1 MAKLL
6 FIDDDSEVLGINMK
20 YMKNVGF
27 EVLGSDKADLG
38 IKIAKSKKPDCIIL
52 DIMMPEMDGYDVAL
66 KIREFSDAPIIFLT
80 GRSSEEDKLKGL
92 MLGGDDYIV
101 KPYSLKELKVRID
114 VVLRRLSKVSANDK
128 GSTNIVEYGK
138 VRINRVEHKVY
149 FDEDEVILT
158 NREYEALIFLIE
170 NPDRTVT
177 FEEIGKKIFGQY
189 LDNDRQTIMV
199 IMSRLRKKMKV
210 SEQFS
215 NMIETVWGKGYKFI
229 SGIK

>member
-27 EVLGSDKADLG
+27 EVLGSDKSNLG

-80 GRSSEEDKLKGL
+80 GRSSEEDELKGL

-101 KPYSLKELKVRID
+101 KPYSLK
-114 VVLRRLSKVSANDK
+114 
-128 GSTNIVEYGK
+128 
-138 VRINRVEHKVY
+138 
-149 FDEDEVILT
+149 
-158 NREYEALIFLIE
+158 
-170 NPDRTVT
+170 
-177 FEEIGKKIFGQY
+177 
-189 LDNDRQTIMV
+189 
-199 IMSRLRKKMKV
+199 
-210 SEQFS
+210 
-215 NMIETVWGKGYKFI
+215 
-229 SGIK
+229 

>member
-114 VVLRRLSKVSANDK
+114 VVLRRISKVSANDK

-149 FDEDEVILT
+149 FDEDEVI
-158 NREYEALIFLIE
+158 
-170 NPDRTVT
+170 
-177 FEEIGKKIFGQY
+177 GKKIFGQY
-189 LDNDRQTIMV
+189 LDTDRQTIMV